1 MSYIYLF
8 ITLKITDNVARTAQH
23 TMQTRLNAVH
33 LKSVRRSDFWEM
45 AFPGRSPQQAKQIAE
60 TIVQKTAYFANP
72 NKHIWRLEGSE
83 HPLEETGPRSFPT
96 GVNASVLVCDMV
108 DGLAEGT
115 LEALAKLLEENQ
127 RPSSLKRG
135 VWWDMQ
141 FENLRA
147 EGVRQETEKL
157 ALTTSRKQGL
167 LANPHYQTYQAFYAD
182 SL

>member
-8 ITLKITDNVARTAQH
+8 VALKITDNVARTAQQ

-45 AFPGRSPQQAKQIAE
+45 SFPGRSPQQARQIAE
-60 TIVQKTAYFANP
+60 TIVQKTAFFANP
-72 NKHIWRLEGSE
+72 NKHIWRMEESE
-83 HPLEETGPRSFPT
+83 QPIEESGPYSFPSC
-96 GVNASVLVCDMV
+96 VDASVLVCDRV

-115 LEALAKLLEENQ
+115 LEALAKLLDENQ
-127 RPSSLKRG
+127 RPASLKRG

-141 FENLRA
+141 FENLSPEA
-147 EGVRQETEKL
+147 IRQETEKL
-157 ALTTSRKQGL
+157 TLTTSRKQGL
-167 LANPHYQTYQAFYAD
+167 LANPHYQSYQTFYAD